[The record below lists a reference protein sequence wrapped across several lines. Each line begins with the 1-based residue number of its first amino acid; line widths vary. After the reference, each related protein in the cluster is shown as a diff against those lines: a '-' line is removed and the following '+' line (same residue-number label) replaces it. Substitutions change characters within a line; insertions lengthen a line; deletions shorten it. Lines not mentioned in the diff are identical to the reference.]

1 MPMPITNTRG
11 LGIHEIA
18 ELAAHAAKPY
28 ARQTL
33 TAVIMTLQRVPAET
47 IAQTLECSR
56 ISVWRYVNRWN
67 RQGSEAVT
75 NHQVCSPRRCFET

>member
-33 TAVIMTLQRVPAET
+33 TAVVMTLQGIPAET
-47 IAQTLECSR
+47 IAQRLGCAR
-56 ISVWRYVNRWN
+56 VSVWGCANRW
-67 RQGSEAVT
+67 SK
-75 NHQVCSPRRCFET
+75 